1 MPIPQQPYP
10 FSTLSLPVLSS
21 YYTGLCSLLPHT
33 VVPTLRHS
41 NMLVA
46 AWDPLEQ
53 ATPKAH
59 LEDGAFIHAL
69 RTRSLFEI
77 REESDCLCRYGE
89 EKAEGKRK
97 RESGSESGRESG
109 RESEGNGLGN
119 ALRSVRVLCVC
130 LVLFCVCV
138 ECVVWVYNSTSYRY
152 TPDDLLHAY

>member
-1 MPIPQQPYP
+1 
-10 FSTLSLPVLSS
+10 
-21 YYTGLCSLLPHT
+21 
-33 VVPTLRHS
+33 
-41 NMLVA
+41 MLVA

-97 RESGSESGRESG
+97 ERQRETAREK
-109 RESEGNGLGN
+109 
-119 ALRSVRVLCVC
+119 AKRSDTEMAWAMLCAVCRCCVCMVLLCVVLCRVC
-130 LVLFCVCV
+130 GCTRVPATDIHPTAAV
-138 ECVVWVYNSTSYRY
+138 TH
-152 TPDDLLHAY
+152 T